1 MRNKLQYN
9 KIYDYLQPNEIS
21 LLGKLNIVIK
31 KYVNYSSIFNKYKI
45 KTRNV
50 HATTYGILKGT
61 FQVNKNNEV
70 NNWFAEKE
78 FDVIVR
84 LSNAHMKLVDN
95 YKIPMYGLA
104 IKLLHNEYT
113 WANFPLVNFPL
124 FPFTNVSYFIKI
136 FMHLNHFQLA
146 RGIIKIKY
154 LFLIGFYTLLSLPS
168 FLHPSFIKQS
178 IQFVK
183 NRKKYIM
190 DCNYH
195 SIGVYRWNEYM
206 IKLRLTPLN
215 IHTSHN
221 SASELPIEEYI
232 KKHGSYHA
240 EMSVQFC
247 YDDTKHPINK
257 LNQEWKDSPFI
268 SIGKLT
274 LNEVLDKTCEKY
286 EILSFNPF
294 ENIEKLQPVGKIQ
307 MLRKTAYEASL
318 FARNSPNKQKK

>member
-84 LSNAHMKLVDN
+84 LSNAHMTLVGN

-168 FLHPSFIKQS
+168 FLHPSFIKHA
-178 IQFVK
+178 IEFIK

-190 DCNYH
+190 DCEYH
-195 SIGVYRWNEYM
+195 SIGVYRWNDFL
-206 IKLRLTPLN
+206 IKLKLSPQHIPTAYTN
-215 IHTSHN
+215 ESMVT
-221 SASELPIEEYI
+221 IEEYI
-232 KKHGSYHA
+232 KKHGSYKA
-240 EMSVQFC
+240 EMSIQFC
-247 YDDTKHPINK
+247 YDESKQPINK
-257 LNQEWKDSPFI
+257 LNQEWIDSPFI
-268 SIGKLT
+268 PIGKLV
-274 LNEVLDKTCEKY
+274 LDEVLDKSCIQY
-286 EILSFNPF
+286 EELSFNPF
-294 ENIEKLQPVGKIQ
+294 ENIELLQPVGKIQ
-307 MLRKTAYEASL
+307 KLRKSAYQSSF
-318 FARNSPNKQKK
+318 FARKSPNK